1 MDTEIAASGFRLA
14 FALFG
19 VVGGGGGGEKNGGGG
34 GGGEKFTWDGLMNF
48 SPPYHTRYSGGQTGM
63 EHVANPSLDRPQEA
77 AHTKDEDARG
87 GQLFHV

>member
-48 SPPYHTRYSGGQTGM
+48 SPPYHTRYSGGQTGIGTRGQS
-63 EHVANPSLDRPQEA
+63 VDGQTTGSRP
-77 AHTKDEDARG
+77 HKR
-87 GQLFHV
+87 